1 MALKARNRKIGIA
14 VAGGAL
20 VAGVF
25 AASAASLGSLTASDL
40 GTTANVVAA
49 CQTSGLGVNWG
60 TSTYAG
66 AGTATSTSGSTYT
79 VSAVDLTGV
88 LAACNGQNV
97 KVQLADAAGAAVPNG
112 SGTGT
117 ATTGTTSITLAG
129 AVDTKSVEQITVTI
143 FE

>member
-25 AASAASLGSLTASDL
+25 AASAASLGTLTASDL

-49 CQTSGLGVNWG
+49 CQTSGLGVDWG

-79 VSAVDLTGV
+79 VTTVDLTGV
-88 LAACNGQNV
+88 DAACNGQDV
-97 KVQLADAAGAAVPNG
+97 KIQLASAAGTPVTNG
-112 SGTGT
+112 AGTGT
-117 ATTGTTSITLAG
+117 AATGTTTVTLAG
-129 AVDTKSVEQITVTI
+129 PVDTKAVEQITVTI